1 MSKPKN
7 QIVHLTHSR
16 RKGREV
22 LFKLKPRDKQRE
34 IEKEIKRIFI
44 GRSKLTRFSWEVHR
58 KEREKEREIVKRTNG
73 RQ

>member
-16 RKGREV
+16 RKGTEV

-34 IEKEIKRIFI
+34 IEKEIKGI
-44 GRSKLTRFSWEVHR
+44 SWADLNSLDFLEKYIENKR
-58 KEREKEREIVKRTNG
+58 ERERL
-73 RQ
+73 

>member
-1 MSKPKN
+1 MLRSVLKRFSNKTLLTEFGGGALMSEPKN

-34 IEKEIKRIFI
+34 IEKEIKRI
-44 GRSKLTRFSWEVHR
+44 S
-58 KEREKEREIVKRTNG
+58 
-73 RQ
+73 